1 MADDPLNTPQKW
13 DTPKDARS
21 ESGAGKYPNY
31 WSHKT
36 RSGHTMI
43 FDDSKGAEHIT
54 MQHRSGSAFQ
64 FKPDGSVVFTSHNGQ
79 YNVVFGEHRMKISG
93 AHDIVVDGAASLRVA
108 KDYNMTI
115 NGNINMTAKGDF
127 NITAK
132 NMNQTIR
139 GNLDVQAKNETK
151 KIEGSSTTQAQGAL
165 SLQAGSGAAS
175 LTSKG
180 GSAFLGGSK
189 AVAITA
195 KGGSVAI
202 GSKGATSIRAEGAV
216 NMQSTG
222 GKVSLKGS
230 SVAMDG
236 DTIKMNS
243 GDSGTADDPNTY
255 LAEKVQVPAEESNQ
269 AF

>member
-1 MADDPLNTPQKW
+1 MAEESSNPAATTPEKW

-54 MQHRSGSAFQ
+54 LQHRSGSMFQ
-64 FKPDGSVVFTSHNGQ
+64 FKPDGSVMFTSHNGQ

-132 NMNQTIR
+132 NMNQMIR
-139 GNLDVQAKNETK
+139 GNLDVQAQNETK
-151 KIEGSSTTQAQGAL
+151 KIQGSSTTQAQGAL
-165 SLQAGSGAAS
+165 SLQSGSGAAS

-180 GSAFLGGSK
+180 DSAFLGGSK
-189 AVAITA
+189 AVAIA
-195 KGGSVAI
+195 A
-202 GSKGATSIRAEGAV
+202 
-216 NMQSTG
+216 TG
-222 GKVSLKGS
+222 GKVAISASGKASIKGADI
-230 SVAMDG
+230 AMDG
-236 DTIKMNS
+236 GTIKMNS
-243 GDSGTADDPNTY
+243 GDSDNATEVTPSKPETPLPELDTVSFNSAG
-255 LAEKVQVPAEESNQ
+255 
-269 AF
+269 